1 MTEALIIDIVMKNLW
16 ENVKIDICTS
26 RVKYSEQKYSQVKV
40 SMSALISSF
49 NTFLID
55 NILWEEKNVD
65 NFNIV
70 QTADL

>member
-65 NFNIV
+65 NFNIL

>member
-55 NILWEEKNVD
+55 NILWEEKNID
-65 NFNIV
+65 NFNIL

>member
-1 MTEALIIDIVMKNLW
+1 MKNLW

-65 NFNIV
+65 NFNIL